1 MKKQNEVK
9 QNVKEIDGQI
19 AKEQKASNCC
29 GPTCCGGSYEKK
41 NTERKE
47 K

>member
-1 MKKQNEVK
+1 MKKPNEVK

-19 AKEQKASNCC
+19 AKEKKTSSCC
-29 GPTCCGGSYEKK
+29 GPTCCGGSDEKR